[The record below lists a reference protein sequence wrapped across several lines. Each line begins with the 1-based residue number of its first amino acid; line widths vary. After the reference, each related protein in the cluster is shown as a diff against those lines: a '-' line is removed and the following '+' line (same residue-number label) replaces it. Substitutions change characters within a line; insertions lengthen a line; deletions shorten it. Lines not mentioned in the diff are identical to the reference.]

1 MNASA
6 PLVLLAFVL
15 VACGDAP
22 GELPPPKMKVAEP
35 PAASQNEVYTE
46 GTSPASSGTPTAT
59 SGTAAAA
66 ASPPLSGPAFGEA
79 GPSARPGPDA
89 WVALGPEVCRA
100 LGRCCAKVTA
110 CDAEFTACARIFM
123 ADDAATCQTALQ
135 AYLVVTCEHSMA
147 QPVSLPGFAGCPEPY
162 WDRP

>member
-15 VACGDAP
+15 VACGDAQ
-22 GELPPPKMKVAEP
+22 GELPPPKTKVAEQ
-35 PAASQNEVYTE
+35 PAASQNEVYAE
-46 GTSPASSGTPTAT
+46 GTSPASSAAPTAT
-59 SGTAAAA
+59 SGTDAGVATPLTP
-66 ASPPLSGPAFGEA
+66 SPALGDA
-79 GPSARPGPDA
+79 GPSAAPGPDA
-89 WVALGPEVCRA
+89 SAAIGPEVCRA

-135 AYLVVTCEHSMA
+135 AYSVVTCEHSIA